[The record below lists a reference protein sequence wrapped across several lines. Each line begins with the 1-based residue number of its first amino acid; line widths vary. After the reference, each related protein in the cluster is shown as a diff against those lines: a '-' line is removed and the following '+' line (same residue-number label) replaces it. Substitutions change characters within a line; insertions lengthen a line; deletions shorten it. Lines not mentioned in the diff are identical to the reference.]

1 MEDQIN
7 HPQHY
12 NMTAFEAIDIIK
24 ASMTSEEFRG
34 YLKGNILK
42 YLIRYKHKGNP
53 ETDLGKDNWY
63 LDKLTGEVEKDELDF

>member
-1 MEDQIN
+1 MEDLIN

-12 NMTAFEAIDIIK
+12 NTQSLEAIDIIS
-24 ASMTSEEFRG
+24 ASMTPEEFKG

-53 ETDLGKDNWY
+53 AVDLKKARWY
-63 LDKLTGEVEKDELDF
+63 LDKLVGEIDDGS